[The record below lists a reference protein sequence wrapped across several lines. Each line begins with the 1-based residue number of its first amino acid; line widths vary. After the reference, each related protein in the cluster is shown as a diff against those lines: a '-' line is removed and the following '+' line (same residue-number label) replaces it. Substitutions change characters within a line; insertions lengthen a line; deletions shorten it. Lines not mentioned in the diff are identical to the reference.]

1 MEQLLQLFTLV
12 PLLGFIVTLF
22 FRQKNENLIATIA
35 ISTVG
40 IQLVGLILFVI
51 NMKSPDCRYEQ
62 TRLSDI

>member
-35 ISTVG
+35 INKV
-40 IQLVGLILFVI
+40 
-51 NMKSPDCRYEQ
+51 
-62 TRLSDI
+62 